1 MSGFA
6 AGAAGAAGMGAGFAG
21 APPPFRVTD
30 SSTVK
35 LSSRSLAATFLAVS
49 ASLNAPTCT
58 QNGPVPAGA
67 FAVVVAVVAA
77 RFGVAADLAATA
89 GFVVSALATTSLDGV
104 SAFGNGVSVFGAGI
118 AVLAIA
124 SGFAIVSDFVVVSG
138 LVGASG
144 LVAVSGFAAGA
155 GLADGVVDFGGDVS

>member
-77 RFGVAADLAATA
+77 RFGVAADLAA
-89 GFVVSALATTSLDGV
+89 LATTSLDGV
-104 SAFGNGVSVFGAGI
+104 SAFGDGVSVFGAGI

-138 LVGASG
+138 LVGA
-144 LVAVSGFAAGA
+144 
-155 GLADGVVDFGGDVS
+155 